1 MARSGAPPVGRLG
14 WIQIDCPDPERL
26 ALFWAEVL
34 GSHID
39 FRLGD
44 PPQFVNVAPTEHGA
58 PSVSFQRV
66 PEPKT
71 VKNRVHLDLLVDD
84 VDDVDEASARVE
96 GLGGRRR
103 DDHDFHEHGFS
114 WRRMA
119 DPEGNEFCLVFGVQE
134 TPGRTPH
141 GA

>member
-1 MARSGAPPVGRLG
+1 MTGSPGSPPVGRLR

-26 ALFWAEVL
+26 AAFWAEVL
-34 GSHID
+34 ATEID
-39 FRLGD
+39 FRLGE
-44 PPQFVNVAPTEHGA
+44 PLQFVNLPPAEAGG

-71 VKNRVHLDLLVDD
+71 VKNRVHLDLLVED
-84 VDDVDEASARVE
+84 VDGASARVE
-96 GLGGRRR
+96 ALGGRRR

-119 DPEGNEFCLVFGVQE
+119 DPEGNEFCLVFGVK
-134 TPGRTPH
+134 
-141 GA
+141 

>member
-1 MARSGAPPVGRLG
+1 MARSADRHPVGRLG
-14 WIQIDCPDPERL
+14 WIQIDCPDPGRL
-26 ALFWAEVL
+26 AAFWVEVL
-34 GSHID
+34 GSEID

-44 PPQFVNVAPTEHGA
+44 PPQFVNVAPTEPGA

-84 VDDVDEASARVE
+84 VEEASTRVE
-96 GLGGRRR
+96 DLGGRRR

-119 DPEGNEFCLVFGVQE
+119 DPDGNEFCLVFGANE
-134 TPGRTPH
+134 TLGRTRH